1 MEQIAK
7 RNITLQ
13 AYINFLAGVVF
24 LVPLITLFYQYTGL
38 SLMQIIIISN
48 VASLAVRIFELPT
61 SVWADTAG
69 RRKSLVVS
77 VICSFLSAL
86 LILLV
91 PSYAGFLIASVVS
104 GLYYAFWSG
113 TGQAFL
119 EDNLK
124 ILGER
129 SKFWKKIWHFMALE
143 NLAWLVTPLIA
154 SVILKFC
161 GDGGYVVLAG
171 LDVVSAG
178 ALVILTLQLRE
189 VQVYEKLLSWKEAFK
204 TNVATAKTAI
214 KNVVSNSS
222 LRTLLVYRSLASH
235 VWFLFIIS
243 LPICTQYGMPTRVAW
258 VLTTA
263 GAIAVMLASKYAY
276 KVGEKYSY
284 NAAWVLSTV

>member
-129 SKFWKKIWHFMALE
+129 SKF
-143 NLAWLVTPLIA
+143 
-154 SVILKFC
+154 
-161 GDGGYVVLAG
+161 
-171 LDVVSAG
+171 
-178 ALVILTLQLRE
+178 
-189 VQVYEKLLSWKEAFK
+189 
-204 TNVATAKTAI
+204 
-214 KNVVSNSS
+214 
-222 LRTLLVYRSLASH
+222 
-235 VWFLFIIS
+235 
-243 LPICTQYGMPTRVAW
+243 
-258 VLTTA
+258 
-263 GAIAVMLASKYAY
+263 
-276 KVGEKYSY
+276 
-284 NAAWVLSTV
+284 